1 MKYMFASDVHGSAH
15 YCRKMLEAYCQS
27 GADRLILLGD
37 LLYHGPRNDLPQEY
51 APKQV
56 IAMLNEYKNEIIAVR
71 GNCEAE
77 VDQMVL
83 EFPVMA
89 DYAILVL
96 NGLTFFATHG
106 HLFNQDQMP
115 PLKAGDILV
124 HGHTHLLKAEKVNG
138 HYILN
143 PGSTS
148 IPKGGNPA
156 TYAILDEQ
164 DFKIFDFDGSPDM
177 CPAVRAGIPH
187 IYQKHIA
194 PLIQVF
200 IQLCPADQIPHKHP
214 PVFISYFI
222 LCRQAPIG
230 QSPHS
235 PAGRYLF

>member
-1 MKYMFASDVHGSAH
+1 MKYMFASDIHGSAY
-15 YCRKMLEAYCQS
+15 YCQKMLEEYRRS
-27 GADRLILLGD
+27 GAERLILLGD
-37 LLYHGPRNDLPQEY
+37 LLYHGPRNDLPKEY

-115 PLKAGDILV
+115 PMKKGDILV
-124 HGHTHLLKAEKVNG
+124 HGHTHLLKAEQVNG

-164 DFKIFDFDGSPDM
+164 DFKIYDFDGNLVKE
-177 CPAVRAGIPH
+177 AKLG
-187 IYQKHIA
+187 
-194 PLIQVF
+194 
-200 IQLCPADQIPHKHP
+200 
-214 PVFISYFI
+214 
-222 LCRQAPIG
+222 
-230 QSPHS
+230 
-235 PAGRYLF
+235 